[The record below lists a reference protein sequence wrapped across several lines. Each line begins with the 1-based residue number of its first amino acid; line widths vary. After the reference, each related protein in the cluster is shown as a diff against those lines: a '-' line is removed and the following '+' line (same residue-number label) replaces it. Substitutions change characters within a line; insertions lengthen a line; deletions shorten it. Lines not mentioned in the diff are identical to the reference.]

1 MAKPRVLIVDDHASF
16 AEAIGELLSASGVD
30 VAGTASTG
38 LEAIEKTASLTPDI
52 VLMDVKMPDMDG
64 IQATKEI
71 KRASPNTKVVIL
83 SAFDDEKMLFEAL
96 RHGADGYIL
105 KDMPAKDF
113 SSLLQQIAQG
123 QPAVSPRMASR
134 LISEFREGSEV
145 RGDDRQRA
153 SEGLTDRELEVLP
166 EVARGHTNSE
176 IAATLFIAQGTVKYH
191 LSNVLAKLHLRNRA
205 EAAVYAIQKGL
216 VS

>member
-1 MAKPRVLIVDDHASF
+1 
-16 AEAIGELLSASGVD
+16 
-30 VAGTASTG
+30 
-38 LEAIEKTASLTPDI
+38 
-52 VLMDVKMPDMDG
+52 
-64 IQATKEI
+64 
-71 KRASPNTKVVIL
+71 
-83 SAFDDEKMLFEAL
+83 MLFEAL

-113 SSLLQQIAQG
+113 SSLLQQIAQV

-153 SEGLTDRELEVLP
+153 SEGLTDRELEVLS

-205 EAAVYAIQKGL
+205 AAAVYAIQKGL